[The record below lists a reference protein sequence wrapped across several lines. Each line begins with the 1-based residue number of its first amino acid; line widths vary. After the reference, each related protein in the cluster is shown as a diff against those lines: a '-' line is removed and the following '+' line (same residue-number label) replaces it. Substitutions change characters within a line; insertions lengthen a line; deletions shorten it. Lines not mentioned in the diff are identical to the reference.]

1 MTRTAAVSASSA
13 PLRLITIGFSHY
25 CEKARWAL
33 DRSALVYREED
44 HVPLFHWRGSLAAG
58 GGRTVPVLVTPSAVL
73 RESTQ
78 IVRFVDEHLPPD
90 LRTIPE
96 DEAQR
101 AEVMQWV
108 EDLDRGLGPAVRRY
122 IYFHLLRDRE
132 AIVELLSSTGPTW
145 ERKLARVMF
154 PVIRAGIV
162 RGLKITPDS
171 AERSRQRIDSTFAAV
186 AARLADGRRFLVGD
200 RFSAAD
206 LTLAALASPLI
217 QPVQPVQP
225 VHAGFDRPT
234 RSASIPGVAAAVA
247 AARATPAGQ
256 HILRM
261 YAEQRPPV
269 RASH

>member
-1 MTRTAAVSASSA
+1 MARTAAAA

-33 DRSALVYREED
+33 DRSELVYREED
-44 HVPLFHWRGSLAAG
+44 HVPLFHWRGSLGAG

-78 IVRFVDEHLPPD
+78 ILRFVDEHLPPD
-90 LRTIPE
+90 RRTIPE

-101 AEVMQWV
+101 TEVMQWV
-108 EDLDRGLGPAVRRY
+108 DDLDRGLGPAVRRF
-122 IYFHLLRDRE
+122 IYFNLLRDPK
-132 AIVELLSSTGPTW
+132 AMAELLSSTGPAW

-154 PVIRAGIV
+154 PVLRAGIV
-162 RGLKITPDS
+162 RGLKITPES

-186 AARLADGRRFLVGD
+186 ESRLADGRRFLVGD

-206 LTLAALASPLI
+206 LTLAALAVPLI
-217 QPVQPVQP
+217 QPSQ
-225 VHAGFDRPT
+225 AGFDRPT
-234 RSASIPGVAAAVA
+234 RAAAIPGVAAAVA

-269 RASH
+269 RALH